1 MKKIEELQNVIETG
15 KADLTKVEQAKMEI
29 SESDFKDIYTGT
41 LSENTKRAYIST
53 LKEFFGVDNIHD
65 ITISDIQAVTPDI
78 ANMWAKSQYDNGLS
92 PSTINRKLSALHNF
106 YKFLCRRNLRI
117 VEYNPFDTN
126 EGCVRFKNASKDYT
140 DKRILEP
147 QEINKM
153 FLEAANEKGILGLRD
168 LLVLKLLATT
178 GMRRAEICSIKIGDI
193 RLTDGKHIIDIVGKG
208 ERHRVIVLTDSI
220 YKLIEE
226 YVHER
231 GLTMSDK
238 AYPLI
243 VSHSSNTDPTAH
255 LNTMTI
261 YRIVKKYADNAGID
275 PDSISP
281 HCIRASYATIAY
293 NELGMTVDEIQDL
306 MGHQNQST
314 TRIYVKSAK
323 IIKDNPA
330 DKLESMFG

>member
-1 MKKIEELQNVIETG
+1 MKKVEELQDIIEIGTS
-15 KADLTKVEQAKMEI
+15 LTKVEQARMEI
-29 SESDFKDIYTGT
+29 SETSFADLYTNT
-41 LSENTKRAYIST
+41 LSENTQRAYVST
-53 LKEFFGVDNIHD
+53 LKEFFGVDDVHD
-65 ITISDIQAVTPDI
+65 ITISDIRAVTPDV
-78 ANMWAKSQYDNGLS
+78 ANMWAKSQYDEGLS
-92 PSTINRKLSALHNF
+92 PNTINRKLSALHNF

-117 VEYNPFDTN
+117 VDYNPFDTN
-126 EGCVRFKNASKDYT
+126 EGCVRFKNAAKDYT

-153 FLEAANEKGILGLRD
+153 FVEASNEKGIIGIRN

-193 RLTDGKHIIDIVGKG
+193 RPTGGKHIIDILGKG
-208 ERHRVIVLTDSI
+208 EKHRVIVLTKSI
-220 YKLIEE
+220 YELIEK

-231 GLTMSDK
+231 GLTMEDK
-238 AYPLI
+238 SLPLI

-255 LNTMTI
+255 VNTMTI

-281 HCIRASYATIAY
+281 HCIRASYATLAY
-293 NELGMTVDEIQDL
+293 NELGMSVDEIQDL
-306 MGHQNQST
+306 MGHSSQST
-314 TRIYVKSAK
+314 TRIYIKSAK

-330 DKLESMFG
+330 DRLEDMFE